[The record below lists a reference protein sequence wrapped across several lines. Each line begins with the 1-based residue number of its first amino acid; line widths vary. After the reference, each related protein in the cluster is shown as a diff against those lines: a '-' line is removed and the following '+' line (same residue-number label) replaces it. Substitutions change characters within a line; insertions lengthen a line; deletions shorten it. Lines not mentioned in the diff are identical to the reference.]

1 MLRDSVKADLRKT
14 SDLRHPIS
22 IIVRR
27 KQCLISILWNLK
39 EIIGN

>member
-22 IIVRR
+22 IIVR
-27 KQCLISILWNLK
+27 SIPVMNK
-39 EIIGN
+39 NAV